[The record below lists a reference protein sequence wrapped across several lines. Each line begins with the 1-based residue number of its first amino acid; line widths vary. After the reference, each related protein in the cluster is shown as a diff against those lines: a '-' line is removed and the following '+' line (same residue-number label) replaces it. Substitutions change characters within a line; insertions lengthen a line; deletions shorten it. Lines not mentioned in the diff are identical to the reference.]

1 PVGHRHRI
9 MDHRVPTLPGR
20 LRPTDDRRAA
30 AALRH
35 GSRSHPLRL
44 IDHDHSRH
52 ARRSD
57 RGRNVDAAARPVRP
71 RPVRGLG
78 GRRPGRADRYG
89 VTTAGDD
96 PRPRAGRRSRVRRR
110 TLMTV
115 VVSICAL
122 ILAAAI
128 IIGLVRVL
136 TARDLGSRA
145 VVSDLIYFS
154 SVAIVTMLGIAVSS
168 SIVLDVVF
176 LASMVGI
183 LATIALSRILTR
195 GHR

>member
-1 PVGHRHRI
+1 
-9 MDHRVPTLPGR
+9 
-20 LRPTDDRRAA
+20 
-30 AALRH
+30 
-35 GSRSHPLRL
+35 
-44 IDHDHSRH
+44 
-52 ARRSD
+52 
-57 RGRNVDAAARPVRP
+57 
-71 RPVRGLG
+71 
-78 GRRPGRADRYG
+78 
-89 VTTAGDD
+89 
-96 PRPRAGRRSRVRRR
+96 
-110 TLMTV
+110 MTV

-128 IIGLVRVL
+128 IFGLIRVL

>member
-1 PVGHRHRI
+1 
-9 MDHRVPTLPGR
+9 
-20 LRPTDDRRAA
+20 
-30 AALRH
+30 
-35 GSRSHPLRL
+35 
-44 IDHDHSRH
+44 
-52 ARRSD
+52 
-57 RGRNVDAAARPVRP
+57 
-71 RPVRGLG
+71 
-78 GRRPGRADRYG
+78 
-89 VTTAGDD
+89 
-96 PRPRAGRRSRVRRR
+96 
-110 TLMTV
+110 MTV

-128 IIGLVRVL
+128 IIGLIRVL

>member
-1 PVGHRHRI
+1 
-9 MDHRVPTLPGR
+9 
-20 LRPTDDRRAA
+20 
-30 AALRH
+30 
-35 GSRSHPLRL
+35 
-44 IDHDHSRH
+44 
-52 ARRSD
+52 
-57 RGRNVDAAARPVRP
+57 
-71 RPVRGLG
+71 
-78 GRRPGRADRYG
+78 
-89 VTTAGDD
+89 
-96 PRPRAGRRSRVRRR
+96 
-110 TLMTV
+110 MTV

-128 IIGLVRVL
+128 IIGLDRVL

>member
-1 PVGHRHRI
+1 LLLCQLHPESNRHWI
-9 MDHRVPTLPGR
+9 INHRVPTRPIR

-35 GSRSHPLRL
+35 GSRSPPLRL
-44 IDHDHSRH
+44 IAHDTSRHSRTPD
-52 ARRSD
+52 RS
-57 RGRNVDAAARPVRP
+57 RNVNAAARPVRP
-71 RPVRGLG
+71 RAVRGLG
-78 GRRPGRADRYG
+78 GGCPGRADRYG
-89 VTTAGDD
+89 VAAAGHD

-168 SIVLDVVF
+168 
-176 LASMVGI
+176 
-183 LATIALSRILTR
+183 
-195 GHR
+195 